1 MRTTAT
7 RRPQNPDTH
16 RGQEPRP
23 TQPRRR
29 PPAEDAIRAFDEFVE
44 DCTTLGC
51 LSVIN
56 VLENEDGA
64 QKDTFG
70 TGITL
75 PPANSQRLLHAL
87 QLYVRDT
94 KAKVLMKSH
103 LYNHHSARL
112 QTPSAA
118 RTTVSAPL
126 ALPVPS
132 TAQTGLF
139 LKRVVEE
146 PAFPSLVLRD
156 KFGLE
161 LPTTS
166 GQRAPRNASVRLRL
180 HKITCLDNTSE
191 IDKDEIAFGGV
202 AVGPDGTLKK
212 VNRQGIPVKFK
223 DPGDAYTFQPVYTL
237 CEYSLTHAPSYP
249 LGVLFELAVCEE
261 DSGGFSNFLQELW
274 DAVKD
279 HVEAILIAVGAAAG
293 SAIGAAVGGSIGTIA
308 GPIGTVIGLALGA
321 IVGGVVSAIIKSF
334 QDDIFTVKELSLA
347 LGTATATFDGTLTSP
362 TESCDFIGYGGHYR
376 AYYSWQLTQVVE

>member
-1 MRTTAT
+1 
-7 RRPQNPDTH
+7 
-16 RGQEPRP
+16 
-23 TQPRRR
+23 
-29 PPAEDAIRAFDEFVE
+29 VE

-56 VLENEDGA
+56 ILENEGGA

-70 TGITL
+70 TGITI
-75 PPANSQRLLHAL
+75 PPEKSQRLLHAL
-87 QLYVRDT
+87 QPYVRDT
-94 KAKVLMKSH
+94 RAKMRLKSH
-103 LYNHHSARL
+103 LYNQHSARL
-112 QTPSAA
+112 QTPSVA
-118 RTTVSAPL
+118 RTAVSAPL
-126 ALPVPS
+126 AMPVPS

-139 LKRVVEE
+139 LKRLVEE
-146 PAFPSLVLRD
+146 SAFPVQVLQD

-166 GQRAPRNASVRLRL
+166 RPRAARNASVRLRL

-191 IDKDEIAFGGV
+191 VGQDEMAFGGV

-212 VNRQGIPVKFK
+212 VNQQEIPVKFK

-237 CEYSLTHAPSYP
+237 SEYSLTRAPSYP
-249 LGVLFELAVCEE
+249 LGVLFELALCEK
-261 DSGGFSNFLQELW
+261 DSGGFSDFLQDLW
-274 DAVKD
+274 EAVKD

-293 SAIGAAVGGSIGTIA
+293 AAIGAQVGTAVGSIA

-321 IVGGVVSAIIKSF
+321 IVGGVIGAIIKSF
-334 QDDIFTVKELSLA
+334 QDEIFTVKELSLA
-347 LGTATATFDGTLTSP
+347 LGTATATFDGALTSA

-376 AYYSWQLTQVVE
+376 AYYSWQLTQVVG